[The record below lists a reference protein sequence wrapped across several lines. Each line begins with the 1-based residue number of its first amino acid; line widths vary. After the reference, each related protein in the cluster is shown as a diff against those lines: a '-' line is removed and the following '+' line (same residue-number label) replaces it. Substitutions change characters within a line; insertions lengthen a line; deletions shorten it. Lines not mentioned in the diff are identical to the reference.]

1 MAMEDGTNPRPINMS
16 DFREILKIR
25 KPSVSIDM
33 IRAYMRW
40 SDQFKAL

>member
-1 MAMEDGTNPRPINMS
+1 MS

-33 IRAYMRW
+33 IRAYIRW